1 MAPVFSFC
9 TKLTYRWRK
18 RSERLLRSS
27 NGVSGVDLVCQG
39 HLAEHVMV
47 SRISKISELP
57 SMRDYKPTVDIDLI
71 KSFCCIRW
79 IQNLILFVAH

>member
-18 RSERLLRSS
+18 RSERLLCSS

-39 HLAEHVMV
+39 HLAERLIV

-79 IQNLILFVAH
+79 IQNLILFVVH